1 MKKQIALGF
10 ILCCWSVSAIG
21 QYTDR
26 PQFDLTWLEKTWSH
40 IQHGADVK
48 NLYYAEKEDRNDLN
62 EYFESL
68 RNDLRAKGYTKEN
81 MDILTGGYSSLG
93 LWEREFLLVL
103 DPESDHAVYTA
114 VPLRISMKALNYG
127 DAERIKPSDEMPFN
141 FSDEHWSLLQQVIK
155 LVIEEAQDPPDS
167 YWRTEVE
174 SDRADYS
181 KFKSSYD
188 WNAEGVSFYAYRH
201 LDNEEKVDIELDLSE
216 IAIDGLTK
224 KQVASLAMICI
235 QEELFRKGYVRTVA
249 FENSFEHDA
258 FMIKRTFAGEV
269 IPNQVLK
276 ADFSNEHL
284 MIRAEDVKT
293 PLELFLPPG
302 PLTDASG
309 NEYNVLRIGR
319 YEITEPNLRTT
330 RFNNGDS
337 ILVVSNGD
345 EFFAYCAMRVPAATY
360 AEFDP
365 ANASYG
371 LYYNAAVLYDPRGIA
386 LNGYKVPNYDDW
398 YNFTLEL
405 NHPREVTLLKADS
418 TWPESSYTTNTFG
431 FNALAGGRVDR
442 NDFEEFGSCAY
453 WWEYSPELKK
463 PEVED
468 GNWGFVFRSFKMVQ
482 GKTLTPGVFEP
493 SFFTSYDFGQ
503 NIRLIKSLK
512 EKP

>member
-188 WNAEGVSFYAYRH
+188 WNA
-201 LDNEEKVDIELDLSE
+201 
-216 IAIDGLTK
+216 
-224 KQVASLAMICI
+224 
-235 QEELFRKGYVRTVA
+235 KG
-249 FENSFEHDA
+249 
-258 FMIKRTFAGEV
+258 
-269 IPNQVLK
+269 
-276 ADFSNEHL
+276 
-284 MIRAEDVKT
+284 
-293 PLELFLPPG
+293 
-302 PLTDASG
+302 
-309 NEYNVLRIGR
+309 
-319 YEITEPNLRTT
+319 
-330 RFNNGDS
+330 
-337 ILVVSNGD
+337 
-345 EFFAYCAMRVPAATY
+345 
-360 AEFDP
+360 
-365 ANASYG
+365 
-371 LYYNAAVLYDPRGIA
+371 
-386 LNGYKVPNYDDW
+386 
-398 YNFTLEL
+398 
-405 NHPREVTLLKADS
+405 
-418 TWPESSYTTNTFG
+418 
-431 FNALAGGRVDR
+431 
-442 NDFEEFGSCAY
+442 
-453 WWEYSPELKK
+453 
-463 PEVED
+463 
-468 GNWGFVFRSFKMVQ
+468 FRSMPID
-482 GKTLTPGVFEP
+482 T
-493 SFFTSYDFGQ
+493 
-503 NIRLIKSLK
+503 
-512 EKP
+512 